1 MILPALFALAACAPE
16 VVSRPVKPGVTAPPK
31 LAQRIDLPAQ
41 PLAAT
46 ILEGRVFAA
55 AGDRVYSLDGRNGCE
70 RWNFRAGAPI
80 ATNIVVAAVR
90 AGRYALLFA
99 DAAGQLYAV
108 DMDRKQLVYQ
118 IALPAKPTG
127 AMTYRDMHLYVPTEV
142 GTVSYLADLGI
153 EASRTKERPAR
164 RPPTDVL
171 AERDGFRVARDGST
185 LLISIAD

>member
-1 MILPALFALAACAPE
+1 MVLTALFALVACAPE
-16 VVSRPVKPGVTAPPK
+16 VISRPVKPGVKTPPQ
-31 LAQRIDLPAQ
+31 LVQRIQLPAQ
-41 PLAAT
+41 PSAAT

-55 AGDRVYSLDGRNGCE
+55 AGDRIYYLDGRTGCE
-70 RWNFRAGAPI
+70 RWSFQAGAPI

-99 DAAGQLYAV
+99 DAAGQLYAL
-108 DMDRKQLVYQ
+108 DMDSKREVYQ
-118 IALPAKPTG
+118 VTLPAKPTG

-142 GTVSYLADLGI
+142 GTVSYLADLGR
-153 EASRTKERPAR
+153 EASRTKERPPAKPR
-164 RPPTDVL
+164 TDIL